1 MDRLAQ
7 NAEFIMCR
15 GRARR
20 RGALA
25 RARLQAVWDGCAGFN
40 PAALAFGP
48 RCLRARAAP
57 C

>member
-15 GRARR
+15 GHARR
-20 RGALA
+20 PGALA
-25 RARLQAVWDGCAGFN
+25 QAPPQAVWDGGAGFN
-40 PAALAFGP
+40 PAALAFG
-48 RCLRARAAP
+48 RAAQRARAAP